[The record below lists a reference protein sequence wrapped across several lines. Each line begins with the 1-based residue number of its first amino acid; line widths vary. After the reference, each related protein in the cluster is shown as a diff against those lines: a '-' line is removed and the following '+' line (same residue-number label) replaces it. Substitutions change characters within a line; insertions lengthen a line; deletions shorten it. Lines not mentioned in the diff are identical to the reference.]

1 MSSERSEPYPIVVS
15 NQKGGVGKT
24 TVAINVAGALSDAG
38 ARVLVVDLDPQ
49 GYLTTG
55 VGLDEEYMRDP
66 PSLYDALTD
75 PQAHSVADLVCEHQ
89 EFDVLP
95 ANIDMFNLEQEL
107 VSAMRGRERLSMLLE
122 SVDAYDFVVVD
133 CPPSLGIL
141 TDNALLACRNL
152 LIPAEAEDTSIRAL
166 DLLFKQIDTLEDN
179 YGASI
184 TERALVVSNVDYPLD
199 GEQKG
204 MLEWFDDTFA
214 DRIPVFELRSRAA
227 IKRAFNDGVSVFA
240 HDEECDQREELER
253 VAAHFV
259 DLAGTQEVAQR

>member
-1 MSSERSEPYPIVVS
+1 MPSEPYRIVVS

-24 TVAINVAGALSDAG
+24 TVAINTAGALN
-38 ARVLVVDLDPQ
+38 AREQNVLLVDLDPQ
-49 GYLTTG
+49 GYLTSG
-55 VGLDEEYMRDP
+55 VGFDDAYTAEP

-75 PQAHSVADLVCEHQ
+75 PGEYDVRDLVVAHE

-122 SVDAYDFVVVD
+122 GLDGYDFVVVD

-166 DLLFKQIDTLEDN
+166 DLLFKQIDTLEEN
-179 YGASI
+179 YGTTIS
-184 TERALVVSNVDYPLD
+184 EEALAVSNVDYPLD
-199 GEQKG
+199 NEQQG
-204 MLEWFDDTFA
+204 MLDWFEETFGDA
-214 DRIPVFELRSRAA
+214 VPIYEIRTRAA
-227 IKRAFNDGVSVFA
+227 IKRAFNSGLSIFA
-240 HDEECDQREELER
+240 HDEECDQADELLR
-253 VAAHFV
+253 LADHFTTI
-259 DLAGTQEVAQR
+259 AGGDADA

>member
-24 TVAINVAGALSDAG
+24 TVAINAAGALAYRG
-38 ARVLVVDLDPQ
+38 ADVLVVDLDPQ

-55 VGLDEEYMRDP
+55 VGYDEAYTQEP

-75 PQAHSVADLVCEHQ
+75 PGEHDVSALVYEHD

-122 SVDAYDFVVVD
+122 DVEGYDFVVVD

-141 TDNALLACRNL
+141 TDNALLACPNL

-179 YGASI
+179 YGTSI
-184 TERALVVSNVDYPLD
+184 NERALVVSNVDYPLD

-214 DRIPVFELRSRAA
+214 DRIPVYELRSRAA
-227 IKRAFNDGVSVFA
+227 IKRAFNAGVSMFA
-240 HDEECDQREELER
+240 HDEDCDQREVLL
-253 VAAHFV
+253 
-259 DLAGTQEVAQR
+259 DLADHFHELAGRQEVAR